1 MKFRGRLLAG
11 AWTAL
16 MMCAACGG
24 DGGVERGQPVMTVT
38 ESGTSTA
45 PPAREV
51 EARGN
56 ALVRFV
62 HAAPGVAATDV
73 FAQDTKL
80 FTNIAYKS
88 VTPYHE
94 VAGGKIPFRLRLAGQ
109 DSAQPVAEDSE
120 SLTDG
125 AHYTLIV
132 VPTGATAIFSQDGGQ
147 NAEFRFV
154 NDELAAPTAG
164 KAKLRVINTSPDLS
178 AVDVYAAGRADAL
191 LKDVQSVGKTTYAE
205 MEPLQGALE
214 VRRAGENINTLNLP
228 DVRIEA
234 GKIYTV
240 IVAGRVKGTSKLE
253 SILIEDR
260 IGSAAATGTAS
271 PSVSP

>member
-1 MKFRGRLLAG
+1 MNFRRRLLAG

-24 DGGVERGQPVMTVT
+24 GADGGQPVTTIT

-45 PPAREV
+45 PPAKEV
-51 EARGN
+51 EERGN
-56 ALVRFV
+56 ALVRVV

-80 FTNIAYKS
+80 FANIAYRA

-94 VAGGKIPFRLRLAGQ
+94 VAGSKIPFRLRLAGQ
-109 DSAQPVAEDSE
+109 DSAQPVAEESQ

-132 VPTGATAIFSQDGGQ
+132 GPTDATAIFSQDGGQ

-154 NDELAAPTAG
+154 NDELAAPAAG
-164 KAKLRVINTSPDLS
+164 KAKLRVINASPDLS

-191 LKDVQSVGKTTYAE
+191 LKDVKSTDKTPYAE
-205 MEPLQGALE
+205 VEPLQGALE
-214 VRRAGENINTLNLP
+214 VRRAGENITTLNLP
-228 DVRIEA
+228 DMQIEA

-240 IVAGRVKGTSKLE
+240 IVVGRVKGTSKLE
-253 SILIEDR
+253 SVLIEDQ
-260 IGSAAATGTAS
+260 IGSAAGRAS